1 MNKNTLLILGASMI
15 VVGAILK
22 ITHTFDPWNHW
33 IFRAGFVFGLIY
45 LVLRSRKVSSSKK

>member
-1 MNKNTLLILGASMI
+1 MNKNILLILGASMI

-33 IFRAGFVFGLIY
+33 IFSAGFVFGLIY
-45 LVLRSRKVSSSKK
+45 LVFKNRKTVPFKK